1 MRKLWGRR
9 GHALA
14 DYLTAPALL
23 VAARAAGL
31 RRTPRGWADRF
42 VALILLAVTTTRT
55 TLGVVR
61 IVPFRWHGRAELAS
75 VVAQLALP
83 WLAGFAGDR
92 RARRFFLAF
101 AAYNLAVWCATDWT
115 EPEHSEDVV
124 EGRNE
129 ERGRSGR

>member
-14 DYLTAPALL
+14 DYVTAPALF

-31 RRTPRGWADRF
+31 RGRPLRWADRF
-42 VALILLAVTTTRT
+42 VVLILLAVTTTRT
-55 TLGVVR
+55 PLGAVR
-61 IVPFRWHGRAELAS
+61 DVPFRWHGRAELAS

-92 RARRFFLAF
+92 RARGFFLAF
-101 AAYNLAVWCATDWT
+101 AAYNLAVWVATDWT
-115 EPEHSEDVV
+115 EPEGQHE
-124 EGRNE
+124 EG
-129 ERGRSGR
+129 GRSGR